1 MAILEDNI
9 RRIHVK
15 LQQLLKQYLHLQ
27 KENNRLKKEL
37 ETANTVQVNNIEII
51 NQLRHQVAILKVAAG
66 LMHEADKKA
75 FDRQINQY
83 IKEID
88 KCMLMLSE

>member
-27 KENNRLKKEL
+27 KENSRLKKEL
-37 ETANTVQVNNIEII
+37 ETANTVQVDNIETI
-51 NQLRHQVAILKVAAG
+51 NQLRQQVAILKVAAG

>member
-15 LQQLLKQYLHLQ
+15 LQQLLKQYMQLQ
-27 KENNRLKKEL
+27 KENSHLKKEL
-37 ETANTVQVNNIEII
+37 ETANTVQVNNMETI
-51 NQLRHQVAILKVAAG
+51 NQLRQQVAILKVAAG

>member
-15 LQQLLKQYLHLQ
+15 LQQLLKQYLQLQ
-27 KENNRLKKEL
+27 KENSRLKKEL

-51 NQLRHQVAILKVAAG
+51 NQLRHEVAILKVAAG

>member
-9 RRIHVK
+9 RRVHVK
-15 LQQLLKQYLHLQ
+15 LQQLLKQYLQLQ
-27 KENNRLKKEL
+27 KENSRLKKEL
-37 ETANTVQVNNIEII
+37 ETANALQVEDQETI
-51 NQLRHQVAILKVAAG
+51 NQLRQQVAILKVAAG
-66 LMHEADKKA
+66 LMNEADKKA

-88 KCMLMLSE
+88 KCMVMLSE

>member
-9 RRIHVK
+9 RRVHVK
-15 LQQLLKQYLHLQ
+15 LQQLLKQYLQLQ
-27 KENNRLKKEL
+27 KENSRLKKEL
-37 ETANTVQVNNIEII
+37 ETANALQVENQETI
-51 NQLRHQVAILKVAAG
+51 NQLKQQVAILKVAAG
-66 LMHEADKKA
+66 LMNEADKKS

-88 KCMLMLSE
+88 KCMVMLSE

>member
-15 LQQLLKQYLHLQ
+15 LQQLLKQYLQLQ
-27 KENNRLKKEL
+27 KENSRLKKEL
-37 ETANTVQVNNIEII
+37 ETTNTEQLNNMETI
-51 NQLRHQVAILKVAAG
+51 NQLRQQVAILKVAAG
-66 LMHEADKKA
+66 LMHEEDKKA
-75 FDRQINQY
+75 FDRQINKY